1 MTIKFYLPNAILSA
15 SLSPFSCMVAAS
27 RKGCAGLRIK
37 PSYSYRLWPLN
48 RQRRGLCREETRVE
62 KTYIGQRAHSAI
74 QYQKASFN
82 TYYFCPFS
90 QSGHLKPSSFT
101 KPDGW
106 GGGGWGGEGSEKGFV
121 TSNVCVCGGG
131 YCHTN
136 GQIYLRQKHTRAK
149 TASATMRSASKKTTF
164 SFYSPP
170 PERQLN
176 VW

>member
-1 MTIKFYLPNAILSA
+1 M
-15 SLSPFSCMVAAS
+15 
-27 RKGCAGLRIK
+27 
-37 PSYSYRLWPLN
+37 
-48 RQRRGLCREETRVE
+48 E

-106 GGGGWGGEGSEKGFV
+106 RGGEEARGVRKALLLRMCVYVEGVTVTQMGKFIYDRNTRVQKQLPRPCVRLAKNNFFV
-121 TSNVCVCGGG
+121 LLPPT
-131 YCHTN
+131 
-136 GQIYLRQKHTRAK
+136 
-149 TASATMRSASKKTTF
+149 
-164 SFYSPP
+164 P

-176 VW
+176 V